1 MAIRKLLDISIS
13 HITPQDAAL
22 LASVGAQVAA
32 TEYEYGFYVRV
43 TSSDEGY
50 LMDRMTNARRL
61 GFSVPFV
68 HLLRTAAQND
78 CELIM
83 LDRDGL
89 EDESLPAFR
98 QRWN

>member
-13 HITPQDAAL
+13 HITPQDAVL
-22 LASVGAQVAA
+22 LATMGAQVAA

-43 TSSDEGY
+43 TSDEDY

-68 HLLRTAAQND
+68 HLLRTAAQHD

-89 EDESLPAFR
+89 EDESLPVFR